1 MPLNDQGRPEV
12 VALGGVVVDHVEDH
26 LDPGLVHGLDHGLE
40 LLHLLAVRR
49 VGRVVG
55 VRSEEAERVVA
66 PVVAQSLLQQRV
78 VLHELVH
85 RHQLDRGHAEP
96 GQVLG
101 DRGMGQPG
109 VRAAHLLRYVGVQLG
124 EALHVGLV
132 DDRLVVGHV
141 EPAVALPVEV
151 RVGDD
156 AERHVRAG
164 VLVVAG
170 VRARLEVVAEDRGV
184 PVDLAVGGLGV
195 GVEQQ
200 LGGVAAQ
207 PVRRLEGPVHA
218 VAVALARLH
227 VRQVAVPHVR
237 VHLVD
242 GEARLGAVGVDQA
255 QLHPLGDLA
264 EQREVRAA
272 PVEGRAEG
280 VGGAGPHVDV
290 GSHWHDPITAA
301 DLPWGERL
309 RAHIR

>member
-1 MPLNDQGRPEV
+1 M
-12 VALGGVVVDHVEDH
+12 
-26 LDPGLVHGLDHGLE
+26 PGLVHGLDHGLE

-55 VRSEEAERVVA
+55 VRSEEAEGVVA
-66 PVVAQSLLQQRV
+66 PVVAQTLLQQRV

-101 DRGMGQPG
+101 DGGVGQAG
-109 VRAAHLLRYVGVQLG
+109 VRAAQLLGNVGVQLG

-151 RVGDD
+151 RAGDH

-170 VRARLEVVAEDRGV
+170 LRALLEVVAEDRRV
-184 PVDLAVGGLGV
+184 PVDLTVGGLGV

-207 PVRRLEGPVHA
+207 PLLRVVGPVHA
-218 VAVALARLH
+218 VAVALPRLH
-227 VRQVAVPHVR
+227 VRQVAVP
-237 VHLVD
+237 D
-242 GEARLGAVGVDQA
+242 VGV
-255 QLHPLGDLA
+255 HLGDLDA
-264 EQREVRAA
+264 RTSA
-272 PVEGRAEG
+272 PSASTRHSSTRSATSLNSAKLVPPPSKVAPRG
-280 VGGAGPHVDV
+280 
-290 GSHWHDPITAA
+290 
-301 DLPWGERL
+301 
-309 RAHIR
+309 